1 MGRCGEIDMLK
12 LAFFCATAVIVIS
25 FSRAA
30 DAQSPPSAAYQSPGV
45 YSTYGNQ
52 TYGPHGELQTN
63 QGNQTYTDGPKG
75 RGPTYSTYGHQ
86 TYGSDRSTYN
96 TFGDTTYGSDR
107 SVSQTHGNQTSI
119 YKPNGRTVVCSV
131 YGSQTVCK

>member
-1 MGRCGEIDMLK
+1 MSK
-12 LAFFCATAVIVIS
+12 LLYSYAAAAMVI
-25 FSRAA
+25 FSSGAA
-30 DAQSPPSAAYQSPGV
+30 SAQSGAQIPYQSPGV

-75 RGPTYSTYGHQ
+75 SGPTYSTYGHQ
-86 TYGSDRSTYN
+86 IYGTDRSMYN
-96 TFGDTTYGSDR
+96 IYGNTTYGNNG
-107 SVSQTHGNQTSI
+107 SVAHTQGNQTSI
-119 YKPNGRTVVCSV
+119 YKPNGRTVVCST